1 MLCYGESSGAAS
13 IGASGGSLPY
23 NYSWSTTDTTVNI
36 AGLSAGSYS
45 YTVSDTNGCTFQAN
59 FSVNEPPPFT
69 VSTLASDYSGYGISV
84 EGGNDGTIDAT
95 VAGGVSPYV
104 YDWNNGYATTED
116 LTGLFE
122 GTYFVM
128 VTDSNGCMALDTV
141 VLIEPDYFGVSTTV
155 LSLSLIHI

>member
-1 MLCYGESSGAAS
+1 M
-13 IGASGGSLPY
+13 
-23 NYSWSTTDTTVNI
+23 
-36 AGLSAGSYS
+36 
-45 YTVSDTNGCTFQAN
+45 SDTNGCTFQAN

-122 GTYFVM
+122 GHRSEDPMQGHQTRILIVIAIGM
-128 VTDSNGCMALDTV
+128 LRLILKLIVIIIPILMLILILLLLL
-141 VLIEPDYFGVSTTV
+141 VLI
-155 LSLSLIHI
+155 LI